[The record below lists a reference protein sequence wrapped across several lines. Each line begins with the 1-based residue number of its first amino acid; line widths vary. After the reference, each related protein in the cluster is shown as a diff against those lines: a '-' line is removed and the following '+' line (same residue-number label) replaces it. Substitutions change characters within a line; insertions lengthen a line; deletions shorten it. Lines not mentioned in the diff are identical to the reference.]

1 MDSVAKNIEKPV
13 MYQLSLP
20 YDENGNVLQDENG
33 NIVYNEEEV
42 SSKRKIDKN
51 RSGQLIETDFRKS
64 MRKVNLLVEHTG
76 ICSLDKNGEKV
87 QISNI
92 NMVVFKHTLVT
103 PENDRYRVIDI
114 NSNEIIL
121 SPKHMTSKSAFVCLI
136 MSKGNIFF
144 NGQKEHFDSF
154 MKAILLMDNG
164 KTVQHLSGTGK
175 IHPNIFYLGN
185 KVLVNKRI
193 QPYQETIWS
202 DNQGFIV
209 NYNKKIHIPDPHF
222 DLKTVCD
229 KMYQVYGNIGIILLG
244 FSYSSIFFDRIMAEF
259 GSFPVLYLSGK
270 SGGGKTKISEI
281 IAAMFGADYN
291 MLAINCDSSSTKVGT
306 EIMTQ
311 ELHNMPLILNEIK
324 QEWFPFLK
332 SRFDGEGSVRASN
345 SNNEILKN
353 REVKSSTIA
362 VSVEV
367 PCDPQVFSRCLFID
381 VNSMERKKIEF
392 ESLYKERKLLAG
404 FIQEVLLKTDIDTL
418 LKSIKD
424 FNKSL
429 EGKGYEER
437 LTDNYSIIGGA
448 MLCIA
453 DLLIDQPVYSKERIY
468 SFIEEEIKKAGNAL
482 NPLMIFFEEINSY
495 VENDHKTDYI
505 DWDGQYVYLKLKE
518 YWNSLN
524 SGKKKNFYRYY
535 DLSAFKKSLIS
546 SDYIA
551 KYGETLKPPKDK
563 TYGDYAHSYPKKINK
578 ITARCIVLERS
589 NLR

>member
-33 NIVYNEEEV
+33 NIVYHEEEV
-42 SSKRKIDKN
+42 SAKRKTDKR
-51 RSGQLIETDFRKS
+51 RSGSLIETDFRKS

-76 ICSLDKNGEKV
+76 ICYLDKNGEKV

-92 NMVVFKHTLVT
+92 NTVVFKHTLVT
-103 PENDRYRVIDI
+103 SENGRCRVIDI
-114 NSNEIIL
+114 NSNEIVL

-136 MSKGNIFF
+136 MSKGNLFF

-164 KTVQHLSGTGK
+164 KVVRHISGIGK

-185 KVLVNKRI
+185 EVLVNKRF

-209 NYNKKIHIPDPHF
+209 NYNKKVSIPESPF
-222 DLKTVCD
+222 DLNTVCNRID
-229 KMYQVYGNIGIILLG
+229 QVYGNIGIILLG
-244 FSYSSIFFDRIMAEF
+244 FSYASIFFDRIMDEF

-311 ELHNMPLILNEIK
+311 ELHNMPLILNEIN

-332 SRFDGEGSVRASN
+332 SRFDGEGSVRASK
-345 SNNEILKN
+345 SNNEVLKT

-381 VNSMERKKIEF
+381 VNTMEKKKVEY
-392 ESLYKERKLLAG
+392 ERLYKERKLLAG
-404 FIQEVLLKTDIDTL
+404 FIQEILLNATPDALFKA
-418 LKSIKD
+418 IKD
-424 FNKSL
+424 VKKNL
-429 EGKGYEER
+429 EGKGYEDR

-453 DLLIDQPVYSKERIY
+453 DLLTDQPVYSKERIC
-468 SFIEEEIKKAGNAL
+468 SFIEEEIKKAVNAL
-482 NPLMIFFEEINSY
+482 NPLMNFFEEINSY

-505 DWDGQYVYLKLKE
+505 EWDDQYVYLKLKE

-563 TYGDYAHSYPKKINK
+563 RYGDYAHSHPKKINK
-578 ITARCIVLERS
+578 ITARCIVLERN